1 MGSCLRLYRGQVL
14 WPQQNRGTMLKFM
27 VVLYRRSDLTPQQFR
42 HHLQE
47 VHAPLARNLPGL
59 RAYKQNHVV
68 ADSKHNPGWD
78 AIVELYFD
86 DWAAMEAAWASP
98 QGKDSDT
105 DLPLFVDLTRTT
117 WSVVEEINLLP

>member
-1 MGSCLRLYRGQVL
+1 
-14 WPQQNRGTMLKFM
+14 M
-27 VVLYRRSDLTPQQFR
+27 VVLYRRSDSTPSQFR
-42 HHLQE
+42 QHLRD

-68 ADSKHNPGWD
+68 RDPKRNPGWD

-86 DWAAMEAAWASP
+86 DWDTMEAAWASR
-98 QGKDSDT
+98 QGAASDA

>member
-1 MGSCLRLYRGQVL
+1 
-14 WPQQNRGTMLKFM
+14 M
-27 VVLYRRSDLTPQQFR
+27 VVLYRRSDLTPSQFR
-42 HHLQE
+42 QHLRD

-68 ADSKHNPGWD
+68 RDPKRNPGWD

-86 DWAAMEAAWASP
+86 DWDTMEAAWASR
-98 QGKDSDT
+98 QGAASDA
-105 DLPLFVDLTRTT
+105 DLPSFVDLTRTT

>member
-1 MGSCLRLYRGQVL
+1 
-14 WPQQNRGTMLKFM
+14 MLKFM
-27 VVLYRRSDLTPQQFR
+27 VVLYRRSNLTPSEFR
-42 HHLQE
+42 RHLRD

-68 ADSKHNPGWD
+68 PDPKRNPEWD

-98 QGKDSDT
+98 QGKASDA